1 MRKFAILL
9 SVLMMAQMADATIT
23 SPMEIL
29 KTGSDTFAINM
40 PSGMSSAADGSGGY
54 WALIGTEACPVSG
67 GVYSPP
73 PPIEIPPVGILDAG
87 NTGIWPFGI
96 GVYGLFWTSVEP
108 PWTAPPGIYAHSFYS
123 NGGTQENP
131 LKLYSIADDFG
142 AIYLMDTYVPEP
154 AALLLLGFGAMFL
167 RRQR

>member
-23 SPMEIL
+23 SPMEIV
-29 KTGSDTFAINM
+29 KTGTDTFAINM

-54 WALIGTEACPVSG
+54 WALIGTAACPVSG

-73 PPIEIPPVGILDAG
+73 PPIDIPVFPISDAG
-87 NTGIWPFGI
+87 NTGILPFGV
-96 GVYGLFWTSVEP
+96 GVWGLFSTSVEP

-123 NGGTQENP
+123 SGGTQENP
-131 LKLYSIADDFG
+131 LKLYTIDDYFNPP
-142 AIYLMDTYVPEP
+142 YLVDTYVPEP
-154 AALLLLGFGAMFL
+154 ATLLLLGFGAMFL
-167 RRQR
+167 RRQH